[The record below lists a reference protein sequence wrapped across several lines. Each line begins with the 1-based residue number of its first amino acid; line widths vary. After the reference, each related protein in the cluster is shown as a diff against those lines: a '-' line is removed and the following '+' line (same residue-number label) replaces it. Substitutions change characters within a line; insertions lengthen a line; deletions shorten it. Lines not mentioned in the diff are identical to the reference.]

1 MKTITNFYSALAFA
15 HESFSSYRYERQGT
29 SPAQGQVLRSAIKK
43 ILFVLSIPVL
53 ALTAR
58 ADSIVFDTFGPGDTY
73 HPTNAFLVGDFSGPL
88 AYEEA
93 AQFTAAASG
102 NLTSVALGLTYYP
115 GFTALPVN
123 VYLYG
128 DAGGSPDNAN
138 QILLGSATPTDLY
151 GTTTNSVVSFAVPGT
166 VPVTTGSTYW
176 LVLKPTVANEADYWN
191 SASPT
196 VSGMEDQSSNDST
209 WNFAYP
215 FLPAFRLTAASV
227 PAYAAQIQ
235 QPINSDG
242 SSVFSVRRGVVPV
255 KFTLTLN
262 GSSTCTLPPAIIGVT
277 RTSGG
282 TIGSIDESVYV
293 GSADTGSNFRIDSC
307 QYVYNLSASA
317 LGVGTYRVDILI
329 NGQVVGSGIFQLK

>member
-1 MKTITNFYSALAFA
+1 LENF
-15 HESFSSYRYERQGT
+15 G
-29 SPAQGQVLRSAIKK
+29 
-43 ILFVLSIPVL
+43 
-53 ALTAR
+53 
-58 ADSIVFDTFGPGDTY
+58 
-73 HPTNAFLVGDFSGPL
+73 GPL
-88 AYEEA
+88 AYGEA

-138 QILLGSATPTDLY
+138 QIFLGSATPTDVY
-151 GTTTNSVVSFAVPGT
+151 ATTNNSVVSFAVPGI
-166 VPVTTGSTYW
+166 VPVTMGSTYW
-176 LVLKPTVANEADYWN
+176 LVLKPTAGNEADYWN

-209 WNFAYP
+209 WYFAYA

-227 PAYAAQIQ
+227 PAYTAQIQ
-235 QPINSDG
+235 QPITANG
-242 SSVFSVRRGVVPV
+242 ISVFNVRRGVIPV

-262 GSSTCTLPPAIIGVT
+262 NVATCDLPQATIAVT
-277 RTSGG
+277 RTAGG
-282 TIGSIDESVYV
+282 VIGPIDESTYS
-293 GSADTGSNFRIDSC
+293 GPADTGSSFRIDSC

-317 LGVGTYRVDILI
+317 LGGGTYRVDIMI
-329 NGQVVGSGIFQLK
+329 NGQVVGSATFALR